1 MCERSN
7 DSMADA
13 RGHLLHASA
22 KETKG
27 KWDSLLCKVCYS
39 AQGSVTALGRG
50 VVKRQ
55 PYAPLRATTLCAFPI
70 RFDYADLT
78 ERSHGASARPYG
90 SEFARTCMCV
100 MIDFF
105 LCALQ
110 SAGRK
115 WRLLRLLLINQ
126 SLQRHLLLGSILLTF
141 MGYKFVTWLNSAS
154 QPLKL

>member
-1 MCERSN
+1 MRCAKIARNSRCSRSADEVRVVQGINEMCGRSN

-27 KWDSLLCKVCYS
+27 KWDSLLCKACYS

-70 RFDYADLT
+70 RFDYADLSVAMAH
-78 ERSHGASARPYG
+78 RHGLTGANSRELREHA
-90 SEFARTCMCV
+90 CV
-100 MIDFF
+100 
-105 LCALQ
+105 
-110 SAGRK
+110 
-115 WRLLRLLLINQ
+115 
-126 SLQRHLLLGSILLTF
+126 
-141 MGYKFVTWLNSAS
+141 
-154 QPLKL
+154 